1 MRLRLSLLTLALS
14 AGFALPVLA
23 QDASAL
29 AEQAQAAY
37 AAKDYARSADLYAA
51 AAKAGA
57 DTGGVY
63 YNAACSA
70 ALAGRGDAAFDFL
83 QQAVDAGWANGK
95 HMAQDSDLASLHAD
109 ARWAPLIARI
119 DRIGAQRERMWNNP
133 ALTSAWDA
141 PLTEDQRVAGL
152 SRAWSEAKYNFVN
165 FDLVPDLDWDALYLA
180 TLPRV
185 RAAKSNEAYYK
196 EMQRFYAQLG
206 DGHTS
211 VFPDKE
217 AADAWASRPGINTLW
232 LEGRV
237 IVRDVFDPALRAAGV
252 APGWEI
258 VAVDGRPVTAFAHDA
273 VLPYIAA
280 STQQDRESR
289 MYERFLLTG
298 PLDAPARVTVRDLQ
312 GKSHE
317 LSMPRMA
324 AKPRTALLPNTAP
337 FEFRML
343 PGNVAWV
350 ALRSF
355 GDDTAAKEYLAQF
368 AQIAKAD
375 AIVFD
380 LRDNGGGNSGVGYK
394 VLATLTDKAFQTS
407 AWRTREYVP
416 TYRAWQQGEQAHREA
431 AGVVAPD
438 GARRYDKPVYVLTS
452 ARTYSA
458 AEDFA
463 VAFDA
468 MQRGRIV
475 GEATGGSTGQP
486 LIVSLP
492 GGIMARICTKRDTYP
507 DGREF
512 VGVGVKPQVVVHPT
526 VADFRAGRDTVLE
539 AALELAR
546 GKNALAGGR

>member
-1 MRLRLSLLTLALS
+1 MRLSLLTLALS
-14 AGFALPVLA
+14 ATFALPVFA
-23 QDASAL
+23 QDASTL
-29 AEQAQAAY
+29 ARQAQDAY
-37 AAKDYARSADLYAA
+37 AAKDYARSVELYTAA
-51 AAKAGA
+51 AAAGA
-57 DTGGVY
+57 NTGGVY

-70 ALAGRGDAAFDFL
+70 ALAGRGDAAFGFL
-83 QQAVDAGWANGK
+83 RKAVDAGWANGA
-95 HMAQDSDLASLHAD
+95 HMAKDTDLTSLHAD
-109 ARWAPLIARI
+109 PRWQTLTRDIERIAT
-119 DRIGAQRERMWNNP
+119 QRERMWNNP

-165 FDLVPDLDWDALYLA
+165 FDLVPDLDWDALYLQ

-185 RAAKSNEAYYK
+185 RAATTNEAYYR
-196 EMQRFYAQLG
+196 EIQAFYARLN

-211 VFPDKE
+211 VFPSTD
-217 AADAWASRPGINTLW
+217 AADAWATRPGINTVW
-232 LEGRV
+232 LEGHV
-237 IVRDVFDPALRAAGV
+237 IVRDVFDPALQATGL

-258 VAVDGRPVTAFAHDA
+258 VGVEGKPVRDFARDA
-273 VLPYIAA
+273 VVPYIAA
-280 STQQDRESR
+280 STPQDRESR

-298 PLDAPARVTVRDLQ
+298 PIAVPARVQVRDLQ
-312 GKSHE
+312 GRTHE
-317 LSMPRMA
+317 LAMPRMT
-324 AKPRTALLPNTAP
+324 AKPRSALLPNTAP

-343 PGNVAWV
+343 PGNIAWV

-355 GDDTAAKEYLAQF
+355 GDDTAAKEYLAHF
-368 AQIAKAD
+368 PQIAKAD

-394 VLATLTDKAFQTS
+394 VLATLTDKPFRTS
-407 AWRTREYVP
+407 AWSTREYVP

-431 AGVVAPD
+431 ASEVAAD
-438 GARRYDKPVYVLTS
+438 GERRYDKPVYVLTS

-475 GEATGGSTGQP
+475 GEPTGGSTGQP

-492 GGIMARICTKRDTYP
+492 GGISARICTKRDTYP

-512 VGVGVKPQVVVHPT
+512 VGVGVQPQVLVRPT

-546 GKNALAGGR
+546 GDGRG